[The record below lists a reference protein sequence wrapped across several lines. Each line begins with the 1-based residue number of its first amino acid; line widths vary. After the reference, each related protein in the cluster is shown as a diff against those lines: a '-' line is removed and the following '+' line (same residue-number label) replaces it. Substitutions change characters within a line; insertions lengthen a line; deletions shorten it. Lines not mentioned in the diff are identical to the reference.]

1 MFYYILAGLLFVVL
15 IILFILN
22 RTRKKSQ
29 IYSTSDI
36 HLERLSLAFKG
47 KILSVFSKA
56 DWKDIFIE
64 ELQDVFF
71 GSDAGPIFTGKLISQ
86 LEDKIKFE
94 ELDTKEEVING
105 LREILFDIFAK
116 AEKKPELDQP
126 GKKIIIVLG
135 VNGVGKTTTIGKLA
149 HYYKQQ
155 GKEVLL
161 SAADTY
167 RAAADEQLKI
177 WGNRAEVRVIS
188 QAPGADP
195 GAVVFDSIKSFQ
207 ARDYELLIIDTAG
220 RLHNKDNLLRQ
231 LEKIFRVVNKA
242 WGKPPDEVFLV
253 IDSNTGQN
261 AIQQTKI
268 FYDNFNV
275 TGIVLSKLDGTAKGG
290 AVLSIMDSMKIP
302 VVFVGVGE
310 KLEDIKEFHP
320 EEFINSFI

>member
-1 MFYYILAGLLFVVL
+1 MLL
-15 IILFILN
+15 ILN
-22 RTRKKSQ
+22 RVRKKAH
-29 IYSTSDI
+29 IYSKSDI
-36 HLERLSLAFKG
+36 HLEKFSLAFKG
-47 KILSVFSKA
+47 KILSIFSKA
-56 DWKDIFIE
+56 NWKDVFIE
-64 ELQDVFF
+64 ELQDVFL
-71 GSDAGPIFTGKLISQ
+71 GSDAGPIFTGNIITQ
-86 LEDKIKFE
+86 LEDKIELE
-94 ELDTKEEVING
+94 ELETKD
-105 LREILFDIFAK
+105 EILNVIRSILFEIFKK
-116 AEKKPELDQP
+116 AEKKTDNDEP

-149 HYYKQQ
+149 HYYKQK
-155 GKEVLL
+155 GKKVLL

-188 QAPGADP
+188 QDPGADP
-195 GAVVFDSIKSFQ
+195 GAVVFDSIKSFE
-207 ARDYELLIIDTAG
+207 ARDYEMLIIDTAG

-231 LEKIFRVVNKA
+231 LEKIFRVINKT

-275 TGIVLSKLDGTAKGG
+275 TGIILSKLDGTAKGG

-302 VVFVGVGE
+302 VVFIGVGE
-310 KLEDIKEFHP
+310 KLEDIQEFHP
-320 EEFINSFI
+320 QEFIDSFI